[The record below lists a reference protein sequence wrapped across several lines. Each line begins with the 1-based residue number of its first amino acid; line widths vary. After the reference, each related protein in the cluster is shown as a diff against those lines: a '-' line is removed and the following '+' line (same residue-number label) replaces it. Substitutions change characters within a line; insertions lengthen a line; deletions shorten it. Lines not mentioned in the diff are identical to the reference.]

1 MPEYVIRMIGQP
13 HGHARL
19 PLGPARP
26 APGFFRSDFGTGL
39 PRPSED
45 GGLEVFSGFCPAR
58 AASSA
63 TCA

>member
-1 MPEYVIRMIGQP
+1 MAEHVIRMIGQL

-19 PLGPARP
+19 PLGPARL
-26 APGFFRSDFGTGL
+26 APVLFRSDPGAG
-39 PRPSED
+39 PPSPSED
-45 GGLEVFSGFCPAR
+45 GVLEEFFEFCPGR